1 MKAVGWMPGSVRTAF
16 SWTFRPEE
24 YILLTTSPAA
34 PPRTT
39 KYRRRYSCSW
49 RSFSRVFTLRKTLVS
64 VTLVP
69 VFLLLAI
76 ICQGIPPNYE
86 DIRSFEHRLPQHSL
100 SGHQPQY
107 LRFPGHLWGFGF
119 NNVLQ
124 EACVLVIVVRSHKW
138 LIVLISIMM
147 SYLAYMSNVSFVF
160 EDYTWSHLPLPWTI
174 YDFALRPARIPFNAL
189 ISGPTAGGPM
199 PSAPNAPR
207 AVSAEFY
214 AQVCGGRESQKYV
227 ITSLNAPND
236 ADGVVMIDWWVNQLA
251 SVQEPCIEIDSS
263 AHDVFDRQ

>member
-1 MKAVGWMPGSVRTAF
+1 MPRSVRSVF
-16 SWTFRPEE
+16 SWTFRAEE
-24 YILLTTSPAA
+24 YVLLTASPSA

-39 KYRRRYSCSW
+39 KYRRRHSCSW
-49 RSFSRVFTLRKTLVS
+49 RSFIRVFTLRKVLVS

-76 ICQGIPPNYE
+76 VCQGIPSNYE
-86 DIRSFEHRLPQHSL
+86 NIRSFEHHLPQHS
-100 SGHQPQY
+100 SSIHQPQY

-124 EACVLVIVVRSHKW
+124 EACVL
-138 LIVLISIMM
+138 
-147 SYLAYMSNVSFVF
+147 LAYVSNVSFVF

-199 PSAPNAPR
+199 PSAPDAPR

-214 AQVCGGRESQKYV
+214 AQVCGGPGSQKH
-227 ITSLNAPND
+227 IISSLNAPND
-236 ADGVVMIDWWVNQLA
+236 ADGDVMIDWWVYQLA
-251 SVQEPCIEIDSS
+251 SVREPCIEIDSS

>member
-1 MKAVGWMPGSVRTAF
+1 MRSVF
-16 SWTFRPEE
+16 SWMFRPEE
-24 YILLTTSPAA
+24 YVLLTTSPSV

-39 KYRRRYSCSW
+39 QYRRRHFCSW
-49 RSFSRVFTLRKTLVS
+49 RSFIRVFTLRKVLVS

-76 ICQGIPPNYE
+76 VCQGIPPNYE
-86 DIRSFEHRLPQHSL
+86 DIRSFEHRLPQQSL
-100 SGHQPQY
+100 SGHRPRY

-124 EACVLVIVVRSHKW
+124 EAYV
-138 LIVLISIMM
+138 
-147 SYLAYMSNVSFVF
+147 LAYVSNVSFVF

-174 YDFALRPARIPFNAL
+174 YDFALRPARIPLNAL

-199 PSAPNAPR
+199 SSAPNAPR

-214 AQVCGGRESQKYV
+214 EQVCGGPESRKY
-227 ITSLNAPND
+227 IISSLDAPND
-236 ADGVVMIDWWVNQLA
+236 ADGDVMIDWWVYQLA
-251 SVQEPCIEIDSS
+251 SVREPCIEIDSS

>member
-119 NNVLQ
+119 NNVL
-124 EACVLVIVVRSHKW
+124 
-138 LIVLISIMM
+138 
-147 SYLAYMSNVSFVF
+147 AYMSNVSFVF

-207 AVSAEFY
+207 AVSTEFY